1 MIFKRLV
8 YILITVLVLFAD
20 GGQTIYAHTCLK
32 THRTALAFNNQSC
45 CHKKQSPLSGP
56 VFKKPSCCV
65 INATMVKHGVPG
77 QIPTVEKVKLS
88 TPIISAPGLLI
99 AFISLPVI
107 IISNGRSSS
116 PEPLNTADI
125 LLTRV
130 FRC

>member
-56 VFKKPSCCV
+56 VFKKPSCCI
-65 INATMVKHGVPG
+65 INATMVKHGVPC
-77 QIPTVEKVKLS
+77 QIPIIEQVKLA
-88 TPIISAPGLLI
+88 TPIIYAPGLLI
-99 AFISLPVI
+99 AFISLPAI
-107 IISNGRSSS
+107 LTSYCRSSS
-116 PEPLNTADI
+116 SELLNTADI
-125 LLTRV
+125 LFTRV